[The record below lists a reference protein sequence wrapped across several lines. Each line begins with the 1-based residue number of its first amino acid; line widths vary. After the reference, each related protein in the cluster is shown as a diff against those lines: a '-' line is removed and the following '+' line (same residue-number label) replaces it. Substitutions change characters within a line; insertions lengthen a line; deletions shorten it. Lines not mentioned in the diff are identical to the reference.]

1 MNSFCGRRRDFWLV
15 FVARARGTHEGKR
28 KPTLLFSPPVC
39 VRVRP
44 RNLALRLKKIRL
56 RSPGG
61 GGGVYFGFQ
70 VCFRE
75 PVHRLVKLLKN
86 NSFFSKFLKR
96 WPLVEVRLYICLICS
111 VNILSM
117 CFHSFVV

>member
-39 VRVRP
+39 VRARP

-61 GGGVYFGFQ
+61 GGGVFTSNFKCVSESLFTG
-70 VCFRE
+70 
-75 PVHRLVKLLKN
+75 
-86 NSFFSKFLKR
+86 
-96 WPLVEVRLYICLICS
+96 
-111 VNILSM
+111 
-117 CFHSFVV
+117 

>member
-15 FVARARGTHEGKR
+15 FVARAGTQEGKR

-39 VRVRP
+39 VRARP

-61 GGGVYFGFQ
+61 GGGGG
-70 VCFRE
+70 
-75 PVHRLVKLLKN
+75 LL
-86 NSFFSKFLKR
+86 R
-96 WPLVEVRLYICLICS
+96 
-111 VNILSM
+111 ILSVFQRA
-117 CFHSFVV
+117 CSQASKTVEKQ

>member
-39 VRVRP
+39 VRARP

-61 GGGVYFGFQ
+61 GGGG
-70 VCFRE
+70 C
-75 PVHRLVKLLKN
+75 LL
-86 NSFFSKFLKR
+86 R
-96 WPLVEVRLYICLICS
+96 
-111 VNILSM
+111 ILSVFQRA
-117 CFHSFVV
+117 CSQASKTVEKQ

>member
-15 FVARARGTHEGKR
+15 FVARARGTQEGKR

-39 VRVRP
+39 VRARP

-61 GGGVYFGFQ
+61 GG
-70 VCFRE
+70 C
-75 PVHRLVKLLKN
+75 LL
-86 NSFFSKFLKR
+86 R
-96 WPLVEVRLYICLICS
+96 
-111 VNILSM
+111 ILSVFQRA
-117 CFHSFVV
+117 CSQASKTVEKQ

>member
-39 VRVRP
+39 VRARP

-61 GGGVYFGFQ
+61 GVFISDFKCVSESLFTG
-70 VCFRE
+70 
-75 PVHRLVKLLKN
+75 
-86 NSFFSKFLKR
+86 
-96 WPLVEVRLYICLICS
+96 
-111 VNILSM
+111 
-117 CFHSFVV
+117 

>member
-39 VRVRP
+39 VRARP

-61 GGGVYFGFQ
+61 GG
-70 VCFRE
+70 
-75 PVHRLVKLLKN
+75 
-86 NSFFSKFLKR
+86 
-96 WPLVEVRLYICLICS
+96 EVFISDFKCVSESL
-111 VNILSM
+111 
-117 CFHSFVV
+117 FTG